1 MQFFKSILFVIFLN
15 IWGMIIPI
23 LYSPAIFLRSSK
35 LADHGAKVWSVVG
48 LWVLKKLCGSDHKII
63 GINNIPQ
70 GPAII
75 ACKHQSAWETIV
87 MHLILNRPVYA
98 YKKELRKIPFY
109 GWYLYVMSGIAVDR
123 KGRASALKEV
133 ISQAKKY
140 LQKKQVVVIFPQGT
154 RVKSSGDVLQYP
166 YQVGIVALYMA
177 CNVEVVPVALNS
189 GLFWP
194 KDQILKKP
202 GTIVIEFMEPIK
214 TGLGKKEF
222 LEKLQNNIEEKTKE
236 LEKNIS

>member
-1 MQFFKSILFVIFLN
+1 MQFLKSILFVIFLN

-23 LYSPAIFLRSSK
+23 LYSPAIFFRSSK
-35 LADHGAKVWSVVG
+35 LADHGAKIWSVVG
-48 LWVLKKLCGSDHKII
+48 LWVLKKLCGIDYKII
-63 GINNIPQ
+63 GRNNIPQ

-75 ACKHQSAWETIV
+75 ASKHQSAWETIV
-87 MHLILNRPVYA
+87 MHLILDNPVYA
-98 YKKELRKIPFY
+98 YKKELQKIPFY
-109 GWYLYVMSGIAVDR
+109 GWYLLAMSGIAVDR

-133 ISQAKKY
+133 IFQAKKY
-140 LQKKQVVVIFPQGT
+140 LQKKQVIVIFPQGT
-154 RVKSSGDVLQYP
+154 RVKTASDVSQYP

-177 CNVEVVPVALNS
+177 CNVDVIPVALNS

-194 KDQILKKP
+194 KGQILKNK
-202 GTIVIEFMEPIK
+202 GTITIEFMEPIK

>member
-23 LYSPAIFLRSSK
+23 LYSPAIFLRSQK

-48 LWVLKKLCGSDHKII
+48 LWVLKKLCGIDHKII
-63 GINNIPQ
+63 GRNNIPQ

-75 ACKHQSAWETIV
+75 ASKHQSAWETIV
-87 MHLILNRPVYA
+87 MHLILDNPVYA
-98 YKKELRKIPFY
+98 YKKELQKIPFY
-109 GWYLYVMSGIAVDR
+109 GWYLLAMSGIAVDR

-133 ISQAKKY
+133 IFQAKKY
-140 LQKKQVVVIFPQGT
+140 LQKKQVIVIFPQGT
-154 RVKSSGDVLQYP
+154 RVKTASDVSQYP

-177 CNVEVVPVALNS
+177 CNVDVIPVALNS

-194 KDQILKKP
+194 KGQILKNK
-202 GTIVIEFMEPIK
+202 GTITIEFMEPIK

>member
-1 MQFFKSILFVIFLN
+1 
-15 IWGMIIPI
+15 MIIPI
-23 LYSPAIFLRSSK
+23 LYSPAIILRSQK

-48 LWVLKKLCGSDHKII
+48 LWVLKKLCGIDHKII
-63 GINNIPQ
+63 GKEYIPQ

-75 ACKHQSAWETIV
+75 ASKHQSAWETII
-87 MHLILNRPVYA
+87 MHLIINRPVYA
-98 YKKELRKIPFY
+98 YKKELQKIPFY
-109 GWYLYVMSGIAVDR
+109 GWYLLVMSGIAVDR

-133 ISQAKKY
+133 ILQAKKY
-140 LQKKQVVVIFPQGT
+140 LQKKQVIVIFPQGT
-154 RVKSSGDVLQYP
+154 RVKTASDVSQYP

-177 CNVEVVPVALNS
+177 CDVDVIPVALNS

-194 KDQILKKP
+194 KGQILKNK
-202 GTIVIEFMEPIK
+202 GTITIEFMEPIK

-222 LEKLQNNIEEKTKE
+222 LEKLQKNIEEKTKE